1 MDSKI
6 SGQISGQESQ
16 TSDLPEEQI
25 PTLNQTEPSVYIEW
39 IAPAYRQTE
48 KSKGWY
54 ILMGLIILVFVFYG
68 LFFTDS
74 TGWIVSIT
82 FLILAGVFYM
92 GELKEAPSL
101 RMKIMENGVK
111 SGNKFYTYQQIKS
124 FWILNEENSRHLH
137 LTLKSGTP
145 RHISIVVPNDMN
157 MTELREV
164 LLLHLSEEEE
174 REESFSE
181 QLIRNLG
188 L

>member
-1 MDSKI
+1 MDPNSPEQEPI
-6 SGQISGQESQ
+6 SAAQDVEQGVTQRK
-16 TSDLPEEQI
+16 SD
-25 PTLNQTEPSVYIEW
+25 EPIVYIEW

-54 ILMGLIILVFVFYG
+54 ALMALIILVFVFYG
-68 LFFTDS
+68 LFFSDS

-92 GELKEAPSL
+92 GELKSAPSL
-101 RMKIMENGVK
+101 NMKVMENGVK
-111 SGNKFYTYQQIKS
+111 SGERFYSYSQIKS

-137 LTLKSGTP
+137 LTLKKGTP
-145 RHISIVVPNDMN
+145 RHIAIVVPDDMN
-157 MTELREV
+157 MTELRDI
-164 LLLHLSEEEE
+164 LLLHIPEEED